1 MNVKVKV
8 YYVYTVYFIKS
19 IYILSYIFYKKHAY
33 NRHDVAMLTLLF
45 GQPCKMD
52 QVDANALMVAAI
64 RFPLELRI
72 CQSILQFPNL
82 RFLRELQMCSIIL
95 EMKFAYAAAF
105 YTPVCLQPGAGCIK
119 LLITFLITI
128 L

>member
-1 MNVKVKV
+1 
-8 YYVYTVYFIKS
+8 
-19 IYILSYIFYKKHAY
+19 
-33 NRHDVAMLTLLF
+33 
-45 GQPCKMD
+45 MD

-105 YTPVCLQPGAGCIK
+105 LYAFFATWREN
-119 LLITFLITI
+119 TFLTNESSAAQTNYQYGYA
-128 L
+128 LLMTHRHDN

>member
-64 RFPLELRI
+64 RFPLELRV
-72 CQSILQFPNL
+72 CQSIVQFFISPRTANVFHHSRNEICL
-82 RFLRELQMCSIIL
+82 RRCLLYATRGRLYKTLNHFLNHYFVV
-95 EMKFAYAAAF
+95 K
-105 YTPVCLQPGAGCIK
+105 
-119 LLITFLITI
+119 
-128 L
+128 